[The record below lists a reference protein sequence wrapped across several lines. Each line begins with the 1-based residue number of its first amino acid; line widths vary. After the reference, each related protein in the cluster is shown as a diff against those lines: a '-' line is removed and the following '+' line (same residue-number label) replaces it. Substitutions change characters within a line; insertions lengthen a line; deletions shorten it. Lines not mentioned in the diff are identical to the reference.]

1 MSGQE
6 NNKPD
11 LIYTA
16 VEKIA
21 ISAKDAIAVAEGY
34 KKQVQEKNPSISKA
48 SIQKIVA
55 HKIVDRYSKISA
67 TSGAAT
73 SLASVVPGLGTAV
86 SVVAGGTMDVA
97 ITMKLQ
103 VDMVMCLAAA
113 YDYDLNNEDAKH
125 MSFLIAGLGAL
136 EQAGTTQASKLASK
150 AGVKMVERYLK
161 GAALETIK
169 QIFKTIGI
177 NFTKSALK
185 KALPFGVGVIVSST
199 TNYALTKFVGKQ
211 AVDWF
216 ICDAV
221 DKKAT

>member
-1 MSGQE
+1 MSEQE

-11 LIYTA
+11 LVYMA

-21 ISAKDAIAVAEGY
+21 ISPADAMAVAESY
-34 KKQVQEKNPSISKA
+34 KKQILNSHPNIDKNKS
-48 SIQKIVA
+48 QKIIA
-55 HKIVDRYSKISA
+55 QKIIARYSKISA

-73 SLASVVPGLGTAV
+73 SLTSIVPGLGTAV
-86 SVVAGGTMDVA
+86 SMVAGGTIDVA
-97 ITMKLQ
+97 ISMKLQ

-136 EQAGTTQASKLASK
+136 EQAGTTQTSKLASK
-150 AGVKMVERYLK
+150 AGVKMVERYLR

-185 KALPFGVGVIVSST
+185 KALPFGIGVVVSSS
-199 TNYALTKFVGKQ
+199 TNYVLTKFVGKQ
-211 AVDWF
+211 ALDWF
-216 ICDAV
+216 VFDAQE
-221 DKKAT
+221 KMTT

>member
-1 MSGQE
+1 MSDQE

-21 ISAKDAIAVAEGY
+21 ISAKDAMAVAEGY
-34 KKQVQEKNPSISKA
+34 KKQVLEKNPGISKT

-55 HKIVDRYSKISA
+55 QKIVDRYSKISA

-73 SLASVVPGLGTAV
+73 SLTSVVPGLGTAV
-86 SVVAGGTMDVA
+86 SVVAGGTLDVT
-97 ITMKLQ
+97 ISMKLQ

-136 EQAGTTQASKLASK
+136 EQVGTTQASKLASK
-150 AGVKMVERYLK
+150 AGVKMIERYLK

-199 TNYALTKFVGKQ
+199 TNYALTKFVAKQ

-216 ICDAV
+216 IYDAV
-221 DKKAT
+221 DKKVT

>member
-1 MSGQE
+1 MSNQE

-11 LIYTA
+11 LLYMA

-21 ISAKDAIAVAEGY
+21 ISPTDAMAVAENY
-34 KKQVQEKNPSISKA
+34 KKQVLNAHPNIDKTEA
-48 SIQKIVA
+48 QKVVA
-55 HKIVDRYSKISA
+55 QKIVDRYSKISA
-67 TSGAAT
+67 SSGAAT
-73 SLASVVPGLGTAV
+73 SLTSIVPGIGTAV
-86 SVVAGGTMDVA
+86 SMVAGGTMDVA
-97 ITMKLQ
+97 ISMKLQ

-150 AGVKMVERYLK
+150 AGVKMVEKYLK
-161 GAALETIK
+161 GAVLQTLKE
-169 QIFKTIGI
+169 IFKYIGI

-185 KALPFGVGVIVSST
+185 KALPFGIGVIVSSS

-211 AVDWF
+211 AIEWF
-216 ICDAV
+216 IYDAQ
-221 DKKAT
+221 DKVAA

>member
-1 MSGQE
+1 MSDQE

-21 ISAKDAIAVAEGY
+21 ISANDAMAVAEGY
-34 KKQVQEKNPSISKA
+34 KKQVIQKNPDMSKA

-55 HKIVDRYSKISA
+55 QKIVDRYSKISA

-73 SLASVVPGLGTAV
+73 SLTSIVPGFGTAV
-86 SVVAGGTMDVA
+86 SIVAGGTMDVA
-97 ITMKLQ
+97 ISMKLQ
-103 VDMVMCLAAA
+103 VDMVMCLAAT

-136 EQAGTTQASKLASK
+136 EQAGTTQGSKLASK

-185 KALPFGVGVIVSST
+185 KALPFGIGVIVSST

-211 AVDWF
+211 ALDWF
-216 ICDAV
+216 ICDV
-221 DKKAT
+221 TDKKAA

>member
-55 HKIVDRYSKISA
+55 QKIVDRYSKISA